1 MAIIKRADKRT
12 EFTKKREYY
21 SDFTNNISITAVG
34 DAVALVNED
43 SVTQSLHNLIMTNPF
58 ERLHNP
64 RFGCGIRDL
73 LFENITPQT
82 ESMLRDKIEVA
93 INNFE
98 PRVKLL
104 EVVTQGTP
112 DNNAYLISITFSVIN
127 KQEPITVEFVLDR
140 IR

>member
-1 MAIIKRADKRT
+1 MAIIKRADKQT
-12 EFTKKREYY
+12 ETSKKREHY
-21 SDFTNNISITAVG
+21 SDFNTQFGIDARG
-34 DAVALVNED
+34 DMKRLTDEA
-43 SVTQSLHNLIMTNPF
+43 SVTQALHNLIMTNQF
-58 ERLHNP
+58 ERLYNP
-64 RFGCGIRDL
+64 MYGCGIREI

-93 INNFE
+93 INNYE

-104 EVVTQGTP
+104 EVITQGTP

-127 KQEPITVEFVLDR
+127 KQEPITLEFVLDR